1 MSAKSFLSKL
11 KWNSK
16 IAEGDENMFTEL
28 KPATLFVS
36 AAFLQMVYTQKL

>member
-16 IAEGDENMFTEL
+16 IAESDENMFTEL
-28 KPATLFVS
+28 KPAVLFLSDDFNRSNVS
-36 AAFLQMVYTQKL
+36 MCI